1 MTTNNKR
8 KTVTRFAM
16 TTTKRLVLLILA
28 CTLGSSV
35 YLASCGGSLLTD
47 SSQIVFPDS
56 NVSYRNHVQPL
67 FDLTCT
73 FAGCHGNSNPAA
85 GISFTSY
92 FGFINRTGLVII
104 GKAEQ
109 SLLAQIL
116 DPRFPVSRLHPPSF
130 QTRITQNQID
140 GVRTW
145 IQEGARLN

>member
-1 MTTNNKR
+1 
-8 KTVTRFAM
+8 M